1 MSKTRSAIGQ
11 YLFHDLAAAHRKLH
25 VGLNEK
31 IRALG
36 VQVETWRV
44 LETLSADEGHTM
56 GELAE
61 IVLMNPPTLTKLVD
75 RMVAHGLVHRTLA
88 PEDHRRIQ
96 LVLTD
101 AGVDLV
107 GKVRR
112 HVDAQNED
120 ILERLGEENARIVRE
135 ALRMLS

>member
-1 MSKTRSAIGQ
+1 
-11 YLFHDLAAAHRKLH
+11 
-25 VGLNEK
+25 
-31 IRALG
+31 
-36 VQVETWRV
+36 
-44 LETLSADEGHTM
+44 
-56 GELAE
+56 
-61 IVLMNPPTLTKLVD
+61 
-75 RMVAHGLVHRTLA
+75 MVAHGLVHRKLA

-96 LVLTD
+96 LVLTN
-101 AGVDLV
+101 AGADLV